1 VYAADESATS
11 PTGGIEAIEELLTEA
26 EVVATSL
33 ELELELEP
41 SPQPAS
47 TIATTHVPKIRPVR
61 PPALIPI
68 GACPRMSRCSP
79 KGSGDHADGEQRY
92 DGCVANLTLAAL
104 PATPLSHRP
113 NRI

>member
-1 VYAADESATS
+1 VYAEEERATS

-26 EVVATSL
+26 EAVAAS
-33 ELELELEP
+33 LELELEP

-47 TIATTHVPKIRPVR
+47 TIATTQIPKIRPGC
-61 PPALIPI
+61 PSAMIPI